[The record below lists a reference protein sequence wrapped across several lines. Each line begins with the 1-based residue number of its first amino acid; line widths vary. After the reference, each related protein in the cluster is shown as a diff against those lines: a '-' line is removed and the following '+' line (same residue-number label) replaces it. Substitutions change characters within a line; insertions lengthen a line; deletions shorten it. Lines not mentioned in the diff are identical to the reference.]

1 MTALSRR
8 NSWSSFF
15 IPGQGG
21 KRQGNQQPAQLRR
34 PPEKQAPPAAIGCLP
49 KHPRI
54 LPHRPKETWAST
66 LGFPLDDPRTLSRAT
81 KDIPHIHL
89 RHMDT
94 TIDIN
99 NGENQV
105 MAHVDVANNYFGQT
119 PGSPEPRPAT
129 YACRNAACPRVE

>member
-8 NSWSSFF
+8 NSWSSFS

-21 KRQGNQQPAQLRR
+21 KRQEHQQPAQHRR

-54 LPHRPKETWAST
+54 LPHRSKETWASI
-66 LGFPLDDPRTLSRAT
+66 LGFPPDEPRILPRAV
-81 KDIPHIHL
+81 KDIPPIHL

-105 MAHVDVANNYFGQT
+105 KAHVGVVNNFFGQT
-119 PGSPEPRPAT
+119 SGAPEPRPAT
-129 YACRNAACPRVE
+129 VVAITGRRAG